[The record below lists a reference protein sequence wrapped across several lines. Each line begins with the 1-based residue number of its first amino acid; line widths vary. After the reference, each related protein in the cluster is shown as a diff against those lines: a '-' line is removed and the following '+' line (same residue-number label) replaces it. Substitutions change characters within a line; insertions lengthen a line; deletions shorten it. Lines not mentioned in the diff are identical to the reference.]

1 MEQVDSTADGN
12 DYSARETVDGDE
24 YSIRAGGPED
34 REAFLSLYET
44 VWGRSKSAAWFDWR
58 FVDNPFTDRV
68 ELVVAE
74 HADRVVGVEPLLAL
88 PLATPAGTVPVRQP
102 VDWIVHPEHRQ
113 RGLFTRMTEQ
123 LLSMTADRAGL
134 LFNFP
139 SDALR
144 PGLQK
149 FDWTEVA
156 PVPMR
161 HRVQNAAAI
170 SSGVTNDG
178 QGASVLTR
186 AATPVIRSVLAVA
199 DRLTSPTADV
209 SVQRVDGT
217 ATHAIRSVYTETRP
231 DTVHVPRTETYLNWR
246 FSNPR
251 WDVATYVARRDDHP
265 MATLVVGRE
274 TVDGI
279 EKALLLD
286 VQPMT
291 TDPARAPAFAA
302 ALDAALADLTDVDVV
317 TASARPFPSVLGHR
331 GFLRD
336 DGFPLARF
344 ATTTTHA
351 VRPFPDPADTSGF
364 DADVFDADAWT
375 LMLADLDME

>member
-1 MEQVDSTADGN
+1 MAQVGS
-12 DYSARETVDGDE
+12 TVDGNN
-24 YSIRAGGPED
+24 YSIRAGGSGD

-44 VWGRSKSAAWFDWR
+44 VWRHSRSAAWFDWR

-74 HADRVVGVEPLLAL
+74 DAGRVVGAESLLAL
-88 PLATPAGTVPVRQP
+88 PLATPNGTVPVRQP
-102 VDWIVHPEHRQ
+102 VDWIVHPEHRH

-123 LLSMTADRAGL
+123 LLSMTAGRAEL

-144 PGLQK
+144 PGLRK

-161 HRVQNAAAI
+161 YRVQNAT
-170 SSGVTNDG
+170 GVCATLPDDG
-178 QGASVLTR
+178 LGASALTR
-186 AATPVIRSVLAVA
+186 AATPVVRAVHAVA
-199 DRLTSPTADV
+199 DRLTSSPADV
-209 SVQRVDGT
+209 TVERVDGIDT
-217 ATHAIRSVYTETRP
+217 NAIRTVYTETRP
-231 DTVHVPRTETYLNWR
+231 DTVHVPRTTTYLDWR
-246 FSNPR
+246 FANPR
-251 WDVATYVARRDDHP
+251 WDVATYVARRDDRP
-265 MATLVVGRE
+265 VATLVVGRE
-274 TVDGI
+274 TADGI

-291 TDPARAPAFAA
+291 TEPSRAPAFAA
-302 ALDAALADLTDVDVV
+302 ALDAALAELGDVDIV
-317 TASARPFPSVLGHR
+317 TASARPFPGVLGR
-331 GFLRD
+331 RDFLRD
-336 DGFPLARF
+336 DGFPLDRF

-351 VRPFPDPADTSGF
+351 VRPLSDPADTSGF

-375 LMLADLDME
+375 LGLADLDVE

>member
-1 MEQVDSTADGN
+1 MERGDPTADG
-12 DYSARETVDGDE
+12 DDDSAREAAGGGG
-24 YSIRAGGPED
+24 YSIRAGGPGD
-34 REAFLSLYET
+34 REAFLSLYEA

-74 HADRVVGVEPLLAL
+74 RAGRVVGAEPLLAL
-88 PLATPAGTVPVRQP
+88 PLATPVETVPGRQP
-102 VDWIVHPEHRQ
+102 VDWIVHSEHRQ
-113 RGLFTRMTEQ
+113 RGLFTRMTER
-123 LLSMTADRAGL
+123 LLSVTAERAGL

-144 PGLQK
+144 PGLRK

-156 PVPMR
+156 SVSMR
-161 HRVQNAAAI
+161 YRVQNATGI
-170 SSGVTNDG
+170 SAEPTDDDRGP
-178 QGASVLTR
+178 SVLAR
-186 AATPVIRSVLAVA
+186 AATPVTRSILAVA

-209 SVQRVDGT
+209 SVERVDGT
-217 ATHAIRSVYTETRP
+217 ATDAIRSVYTETRP
-231 DTVHVPRTETYLNWR
+231 DTVHVPRTETYLGWR
-246 FSNPR
+246 FANPR
-251 WDVATYVARRDDHP
+251 WDVTTYVARRGDRP
-265 MATLVVGRE
+265 VATLVVGRE
-274 TVDGI
+274 TVDST

-291 TDPARAPAFAA
+291 TDRARAPAFAV
-302 ALDAALADLTDVDVV
+302 ALDAALADLADVDVV
-317 TASARPFPSVLGHR
+317 TAPARPFPGVLGRR

-336 DGFPLARF
+336 DRFPLARF

-351 VRPFPDPADTSGF
+351 VRPLPDPGDASGF

-375 LMLADLDME
+375 LALADLDVE

>member
-1 MEQVDSTADGN
+1 MARAD
-12 DYSARETVDGDE
+12 ATVDQDD
-24 YSIRAGGPED
+24 YAIRAGGAGD

-74 HADRVVGVEPLLAL
+74 HAGRVVGAEPLLAL

-102 VDWIVHPEHRQ
+102 VDWIVHPEHR
-113 RGLFTRMTEQ
+113 RCGLFTRMTER
-123 LLSMTADRAGL
+123 LLSTAVDRAEL

-144 PGLQK
+144 PGLEK

-156 PVPMR
+156 SAPMR
-161 HRVQNAAAI
+161 YRVQNAAGV
-170 SSGVTNDG
+170 SSRLTDDG
-178 QGASVLTR
+178 RGTSVLTR
-186 AATPVIRSVLAVA
+186 AATPAVRAGVAVA
-199 DRLTSPTADV
+199 DRLTSATADV
-209 SVQRVDGT
+209 SVERVDGT
-217 ATHAIRSVYTETRP
+217 ATRAIRTAYTETRP
-231 DTVHVPRTETYLNWR
+231 DTVHVPRTTTYLDWR
-246 FSNPR
+246 FGNPR
-251 WDVATYVARRDDHP
+251 WDVATYVARRGDDP
-265 MATLVVGRE
+265 VATLVVGRE
-274 TVDGI
+274 TVDGT
-279 EKALLLD
+279 EKAFLLD

-302 ALDAALADLTDVDVV
+302 ALDAALADLGDVDVV
-317 TASARPFPSVLGHR
+317 TASARPFPGVLGRR

-351 VRPFPDPADTSGF
+351 VRPLPDAADASGV
-364 DADVFDADAWT
+364 DADVLDADAWT
-375 LMLADLDME
+375 LALADVDVE

>member
-1 MEQVDSTADGN
+1 MQQIDATDE
-12 DYSARETVDGDE
+12 GDD
-24 YSIRAGGPED
+24 YSIRAGGSGD
-34 REAFLSLYET
+34 RDAFLSLYES

-74 HADRVVGVEPLLAL
+74 YAGRVVGAEPLLAL

-102 VDWIVHPEHRQ
+102 VDWIVHSDHRQ

-123 LLSMTADRAGL
+123 LLSTTVDRAEL

-156 PVPMR
+156 SVPMR
-161 HRVQNAAAI
+161 YRVQNAAGI
-170 SSGVTNDG
+170 SASLTDDDHDT
-178 QGASVLTR
+178 SVLTQ
-186 AATPVIRSVLAVA
+186 AATPAVRAVLAVA
-199 DRLTSPTADV
+199 DRLTSSMADV

-217 ATHAIRSVYTETRP
+217 ATRAIRSVYTETRP
-231 DTVHVPRTETYLNWR
+231 DTVHVPRTTTYLDWR
-246 FSNPR
+246 FANPR
-251 WDVATYVARRDDHP
+251 WDVATYVARRGDRP
-265 MATLVVGRE
+265 VATLVVGRE
-274 TVDGI
+274 TVDGA

-302 ALDAALADLTDVDVV
+302 ALDAALADLADVDVV
-317 TASARPFPSVLGHR
+317 TAPARVFPGVLGHR

-336 DGFPLARF
+336 DSFPLTRF
-344 ATTTTHA
+344 ATTTTHV
-351 VRPFPDPADTSGF
+351 VRPLPDPTDMSGF

-375 LMLADLDME
+375 LMLADLDVE